1 MKFHDDMSRVNKT
14 FVERGFFRAVPHS
27 IRLDRYF
34 TEEEKANN
42 RAFADSHNN
51 NEWIKRCDE
60 TRERIT
66 KENIKLMEY
75 LKQYF
80 TFGQYE
86 KEYSDDY
93 DFWFWCNDLYNTTN
107 GRLTGRDYSYITLTL
122 KGKNNFEEN
131 ERVFVKAK
139 ELIKNYPAKNIQAIF
154 QYSQIEMKE
163 NIEKEAKRIFDECN
177 GKFVQYGSF
186 TGKLGMKDGKYFFRK
201 KNAKKYFYWVEPVD
215 ICVNVNVIKR

>member
-1 MKFHDDMSRVNKT
+1 MKFHDDMNRLNNTLIEK
-14 FVERGFFRAVPHS
+14 GFLKVVPCS

-42 RAFADSHNN
+42 KAFADSHND
-51 NEWIKRCDE
+51 NEWTKRCDE
-60 TRERIT
+60 TRERIAN
-66 KENIKLMEY
+66 ENIKLMEY

-80 TFGQYE
+80 TFGQYD
-86 KEYSDDY
+86 KEYTDDY
-93 DFWFWCNDLYNTTN
+93 DFWFWCNSLYNTTN

-122 KGKNNFEEN
+122 KDKNNFEEN

-215 ICVNVNVIKR
+215 ICVNVNV

>member
-14 FVERGFFRAVPHS
+14 FVERGFLRAVPRS

-34 TEEEKANN
+34 TDEEKENN
-42 RAFADSHNN
+42 RAYSYSCNN
-51 NEWIKRCDE
+51 NEWTKYCDE
-60 TRERIT
+60 TRERIA

-86 KEYSDDY
+86 KLYSDDY

-122 KGKNNFEEN
+122 KDKNNFEEN

-215 ICVNVNVIKR
+215 ICVNVQL